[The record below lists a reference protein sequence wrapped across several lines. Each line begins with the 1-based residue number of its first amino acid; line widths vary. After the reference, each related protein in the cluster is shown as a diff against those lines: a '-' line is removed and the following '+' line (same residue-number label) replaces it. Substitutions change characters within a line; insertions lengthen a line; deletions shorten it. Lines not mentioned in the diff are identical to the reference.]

1 MIAAISLW
9 YIYTHTFI
17 LKIMHMPGFKENAVN
32 TIWIC
37 GSFGWS
43 GIPAILSV
51 LIKAMQQSMKITY
64 VAFMMGKELKYIY
77 HFVKNTQLHTA
88 AVTFAIPCS
97 HPVAFARAY
106 HIARKKFYI

>member
-1 MIAAISLW
+1 
-9 YIYTHTFI
+9 
-17 LKIMHMPGFKENAVN
+17 
-32 TIWIC
+32 
-37 GSFGWS
+37 
-43 GIPAILSV
+43 
-51 LIKAMQQSMKITY
+51 
-64 VAFMMGKELKYIY
+64 MMGKELKYIY